1 MRKKKIMEYI
11 KQRQF
16 YLALLG
22 CVVVLSVIYIVADYN
37 SKDEQE
43 IADLNETLIDAK
55 SLEETISDNL
65 SSQNQTED
73 KSNGNALDNQKAQE
87 KVTISQEE
95 VIGDN
100 TDTNVD
106 NTEVVEENENEATVV
121 SAISHSPNI
130 TFDKAKGIILPVQG
144 EVILKYS
151 KDIPVYFKTLEQY
164 KVNPALLIKANVGD
178 NVRAVSGGI
187 VESVSYSNDK
197 GNMITIYH
205 GNGYKSIYGQLKE
218 NMKIKEGD
226 IVDKGEIIGFVS
238 EPTNYYIVEGSHV
251 YFKFLENEEPI
262 NPNELVK

>member
-43 IADLNETLIDAK
+43 IADLNETLIDAE

-65 SSQNQTED
+65 SAQNQTED
-73 KSNGNALDNQKAQE
+73 KSNEDALDSEKVQE

-95 VIGDN
+95 VIGDD
-100 TDTNVD
+100 TDANAD
-106 NTEVVEENENEATVV
+106 KAEVVEGNENEATVA
-121 SAISHSPNI
+121 AISHSPNI

-178 NVRAVSGGI
+178 NVRATAGGI
-187 VESVSYSNDK
+187 VESISYSNDK

-218 NMKIKEGD
+218 NMKVKEGD